1 MQSRKLLV
9 PFVVSMLPFSFAHA
23 EPTLI
28 AIGQI
33 DGNYEDFA
41 TQTSTPLENGVP
53 GNKLGGIG
61 SGLAYAGSN
70 TFLAL
75 PDRGPNATPY
85 NSAVDDTT
93 SYIPRFHTLHL
104 SLSPNPSGT
113 LPFTLTPFVT
123 GTTLLSS
130 TTQLVYGSGQGL
142 GLGTGVPSLNTR
154 RTSYFSGRS
163 DNFDATRL
171 SSNPNNGRLDP
182 ESIRVSNDGATV
194 FISDEYGPFVYQ
206 FDRSSGKRIRAYR
219 LPDKFGVTLQSPK
232 GDVEISGNTQGR
244 IANKGMEGLAISPD
258 GRTLYGA
265 MQSPLEQDGGTDA
278 AYTRIVRIDVRT
290 GSVREIAY
298 PLTNIGTTGKPKY
311 GTVSD
316 VVAINDHE
324 LLVDERDGK
333 GLGDGSSAVV
343 KRAYQIDV
351 SNAADV
357 GAIAGAANLAGKAVA
372 KTLFL
377 DVVAAL
383 NGAGITGDNIPA
395 KLEGFAF
402 GPDVEV
408 DGTTKHTLFI
418 ANDNDYAS
426 SVAGKPNPNQFFVFA
441 FDDADLGAAS
451 RGIEPQALSD
461 DTCNDD
467 VWQSFEHNTFEQ
479 RACDNQRH

>member
-1 MQSRKLLV
+1 MQSRKLFAPLV
-9 PFVVSMLPFSFAHA
+9 LSTLPLSIAHA

-33 DGNYEDFA
+33 DGGYEDFA
-41 TQTSTPLENGVP
+41 VETRAPLENGVP

-85 NSAVDDTT
+85 DSAVDDTT

-104 SLSPNPSGT
+104 SLAHNPAGAA

-123 GTTLLSS
+123 DTTLLSS
-130 TTQLVYGSGQGL
+130 TTPLVYGTGQGL
-142 GLGTGVPSLNTR
+142 GVGNGAPSLNTR
-154 RTSYFSGRS
+154 RTNYFSGRS
-163 DNFDATRL
+163 DNFDPSRL

-182 ESIRVSNDGATV
+182 ESIRVSNDGNTV
-194 FISDEYGPFVYQ
+194 FVSDEYGPFVYQ
-206 FDRSSGKRIRAYR
+206 FERASGKRIRAYR
-219 LPDKFGVTLQSPK
+219 LPDKFGVTLQSPN

-278 AYTRIVRIDVRT
+278 AYTRIVRIDART
-290 GSVREIAY
+290 GIVKEIAY
-298 PLTNIGTTGKPKY
+298 PLTNIGTSAKPKH

-316 VVAINDHE
+316 IVAINDHE

-333 GLGDGSSAVV
+333 GLGDGSNAVV
-343 KRAYQIDV
+343 KLAYEIDV

-357 GAIAGAANLAGKAVA
+357 GAIAGSANLAGKAVA

-383 NGAGITGDNIPA
+383 TGAGLTTDNIPA

-402 GPDVEV
+402 GPDVDV
-408 DGTTKHTLFI
+408 DGAPKHTLFI
-418 ANDNDYAS
+418 ANDNDYS
-426 SVAGKPNPNQFFVFA
+426 SVVGGKSNPNQFFVFA
-441 FDDADLGAAS
+441 FDDADLAGS
-451 RGIEPQALSD
+451 DGFEPQQLSEGE
-461 DTCNDD
+461 CNDD
-467 VWQSFEHNTFEQ
+467 GWQTLE
-479 RACDNQRH
+479 RDACDDHPH